1 VRQQIRPHGV
11 NPSESLEKIPPM
23 PEVNPGSSAPG
34 ALPRAALWL
43 LLSIWIGGW
52 FVFAF
57 GVTTTAFR
65 VLPTDQAGAV
75 VGPILRGLHL
85 YAAVAGVLLAGLAVW
100 LRRGRAAVLLP
111 LLLAGLCLVSELV
124 VTGRIAALRAHAGA
138 GVVGVESFHALHR
151 ISMGIYTAV
160 GIGTLVL
167 LWLHVRADTPRPG
180 AR

>member
-1 VRQQIRPHGV
+1 
-11 NPSESLEKIPPM
+11 M
-23 PEVNPGSSAPG
+23 PETSPGPSAPG

-85 YAAVAGVLLAGLAVW
+85 YAAAAGALLAGLAVW
-100 LRRGRAAVLLP
+100 LRRGRTTVLLP
-111 LLLAGLCLVSELV
+111 LVLAGLCLVSELV
-124 VTGRIAALRAHAGA
+124 VTARIDALRAQAGA
-138 GVVGVESFHALHR
+138 TVVGVESFHALHR

-160 GIGTLVL
+160 GVGTLVL
-167 LWLHVRADTPRPG
+167 LWLHARADSPRRG

>member
-1 VRQQIRPHGV
+1 MAGEIA
-11 NPSESLEKIPPM
+11 PM
-23 PEVNPGSSAPG
+23 
-34 ALPRAALWL
+34 LPRAAVWV

-65 VLPTDQAGAV
+65 VLPSEQAGAV

-85 YAAVAGVLLAGLAVW
+85 YAAAAGALLAGLATW
-100 LRRGRAAVLLP
+100 LRRGRLAVVLP
-111 LLLAGLCLVSELV
+111 LLLGGLCLVSELV
-124 VTGRIAALRAHAGA
+124 VTARIDALRAQAGA
-138 GVVGVESFHALHR
+138 SVVGVESFHALHR

-160 GIGTLVL
+160 GLGALVL
-167 LWLHVRADTPRPG
+167 LWLHARADSPGRG